1 MKLSKEEYREAK
13 GCLKRYN
20 YNCVKILNIR
30 ADIMDL
36 GAQNLDGM
44 PKPKNNVSD
53 RVLESVIKLQE
64 DEALQVAIKEYKA
77 VVQAL
82 ELVNKDS
89 KYIFEEMYIKSK
101 TKWEIIDSGVSEATF
116 KRRKSDLIY
125 AVHRELKKWAKIEL
139 FYQKKCAKIVLWKIK

>member
-13 GCLKRYN
+13 GYLKRYN

-36 GAQNLDGM
+36 GAQNLDGL

-77 VVQAL
+77 VVQAIQ
-82 ELVNKDS
+82 LVNKDS

-101 TKWEIIDSGVSEATF
+101 SKWEIIDSGMSERTYE
-116 KRRKSDLIY
+116 RRNKDLIY
-125 AVHRELKKWAKIEL
+125 AVHKEIKKIGGKLAE
-139 FYQKKCAKIVLWKIK
+139 F